1 MCLIISEIGENHL
14 GDMKLAARMIDMS
27 KDAGVDYVKFQY
39 YSARNCADNDLEK
52 EWFAKV
58 ELDID
63 KLKYLYKHSIR
74 EGVKFLC
81 TPWDAGKAEDL
92 FSLGLKD
99 MKIASFHIADKGML
113 KLVNKRA
120 DKVFMSTG
128 MSSIDEIDEAVAML
142 KKTDLHLLHCVSEY
156 PLPEENVNL
165 KVMDTLRSRYNCK
178 VGYSDHTLGIL
189 APLAAVA
196 RGADVIEKHVTLSK
210 TSFGTDHVLSA
221 DPAELKM
228 LVEYSR
234 KIESMLGSGRKL
246 LTAGE
251 KKNQGF
257 LRNRFSYNKCSK

>member
-14 GDMKLAARMIDMS
+14 GDMKTAQRLIDMS
-27 KDAGVDYVKFQY
+27 KNAGVDYVKFQY
-39 YSARNCADNDLEK
+39 YSAKNCADNDLEK

-58 ELDID
+58 ELDMD
-63 KLKYLYKHSIR
+63 KLKCLYKYSVRKDI
-74 EGVKFLC
+74 KFLC
-81 TPWDAGKAEDL
+81 TPWDAEKAEDL

-99 MKIASFHIADKGML
+99 MKIASFHITDKEML
-113 KLVNKRA
+113 RLVNKRA

-128 MSSIDEIDEAVAML
+128 MSYLDEIDEAVSML
-142 KKTDLHLLHCVSEY
+142 KKTSLYLLHCVSEY

-165 KVMDTLRSRYNCK
+165 KVMDSLRERYKCK
-178 VGYSDHTLGIL
+178 VGYSDHTLGLL

-210 TSFGTDHVLSA
+210 TSFGTDHILSA
-221 DPAELKM
+221 DPAELRI

-234 KIESMLGSGRKL
+234 KIESMLGSGRKS

-251 KKNQGF
+251 KKNQSF
-257 LRNRFSYNKCSK
+257 LRNRFSYNK